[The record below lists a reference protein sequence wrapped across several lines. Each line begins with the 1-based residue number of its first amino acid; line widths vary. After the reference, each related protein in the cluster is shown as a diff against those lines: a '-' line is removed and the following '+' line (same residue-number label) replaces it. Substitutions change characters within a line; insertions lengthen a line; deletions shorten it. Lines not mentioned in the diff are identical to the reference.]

1 MRLRKL
7 IPMTAKL
14 QLYKSAILPHLTY
27 CHIVW
32 NFCKVSDRKKLERI
46 QEKALKA
53 VYNTN
58 NLTYNEL
65 LCRAKLPTLYNRRLQ
80 DIAVLMYKVKNNL
93 SPPHIT
99 ELFRRKEQR
108 YELRNADFELPRFK
122 SVRYGK
128 HSLRYFGPYLWS
140 KLEMEDR
147 EYINLKS
154 FISNIRKKDLESI
167 LEGGCRNCGLCS
179 N

>member
-14 QLYKSAILPHLTY
+14 HLYKSAILPHLTY

-65 LCRAKLPTLYNRRLQ
+65 LCRAKLPTLHNRRLQ
-80 DIAVLMYKVKNNL
+80 NIAVLMYKV
-93 SPPHIT
+93 
-99 ELFRRKEQR
+99 
-108 YELRNADFELPRFK
+108 
-122 SVRYGK
+122 
-128 HSLRYFGPYLWS
+128 
-140 KLEMEDR
+140 M
-147 EYINLKS
+147 
-154 FISNIRKKDLESI
+154 
-167 LEGGCRNCGLCS
+167 
-179 N
+179 